1 MLIDSRVD
9 SYKDLFLADL
19 YPYLIS
25 IKAPIVLGIGYLLV
39 VKPWGAH
46 NARKYKDTKPPK
58 TGPLITF
65 LAAIHNLAL
74 LVFSFLTFIHTAPVM
89 KILFQT
95 QGVDNTLCDLGQNA
109 WKNGL
114 FYWGWLFY
122 LSKYYEFIDTL
133 IILVKGKIMLN

>member
-1 MLIDSRVD
+1 MIIDSVTN
-9 SYKDLFLADL
+9 SYKDLLLADW

-25 IKAPIVLGIGYLLV
+25 VKAPIVLGAGYLLV
-39 VKPWGAH
+39 VKPWSVH

-58 TGPLITF
+58 TGSLITLLAVVHNF
-65 LAAIHNLAL
+65 LL

-89 KILFQT
+89 KYLFQS
-95 QGVDNTLCDLGQNA
+95 QGLADTLCDFGQNA

-133 IILVKGKIMLN
+133 IILMKG